1 MDPRIEALQRRAAA
15 TPGLINL
22 GGGLPAEIQFPKRSL
37 ARAFLK
43 ALGRQGAPALQYGW
57 AEGSAELRRWVA
69 DRLRLRGASVASDDI
84 IITSGAQQAIA
95 LALELVCRPGDLVGV
110 DRATYPAALE
120 LIAER
125 HLRAVSRWEDVRARY
140 VMPALG
146 NPLGQGMNAEQRRI
160 VCEGKAAILEDD
172 AYAELRFEGPAPRP
186 LLADL
191 PARVLHI
198 GTLSKTLCPGL
209 RIGWLVAPPRLRA
222 RALRLKASQDLQASS
237 LAQSVAGEYLL
248 GGEDFDARLVRLRR
262 FYRARAHKLLRALRS
277 HLPTW
282 SFSEPEGG
290 FAVWAIPPASRAGAP
305 DEVSFLT
312 AALAEGVS
320 FDPGS
325 SFRADRAATPLAL
338 RLCFSAAPSGAF
350 EEAAVRL
357 ARAWRRVERP
367 RRGQT
372 RGKRRAEADASVSDE
387 GRRRRPRP
395 WAARAAA

>member
-22 GGGLPAEIQFPKRSL
+22 GGGLPAEVQFPKRAL

-57 AEGSAELRRWVA
+57 AEGSLELRRWVA
-69 DRLRLRGASVASDDI
+69 ERLHARGASVAPDDI

-95 LALELVCRPGDLVGV
+95 LGLELVCRPGDLVGV
-110 DRATYPAALE
+110 DAATYPAALE

-125 HLRAVSRWEDVRARY
+125 HLRAVPRWRDVGARY

-146 NPLGQGMNAEQRRI
+146 NPSGRELSREDRRA

-172 AYAELRFEGPAPRP
+172 AYADLRFEGPAPRP

-191 PARVLHI
+191 RTRVLHV

-209 RIGWLVAPPRLRA
+209 RIGWLVVPPRLRA

-237 LAQSVAGEYLL
+237 LAQSVACEYLL
-248 GGEDFDARLVRLRR
+248 GGEDFEARLVRLRR
-262 FYRARAHKLLRALRS
+262 FYRARAHKLLRVLRT
-277 HLPTW
+277 HLPDW

-290 FAVWAIPPASRAGAP
+290 FAVWAHPPSSSGNIP
-305 DEVSFLT
+305 DEVHFLT

-325 SFRADRAATPLAL
+325 SFRPDRAATPLAL
-338 RLCFSAAPSGAF
+338 RLCFSAAPSASF
-350 EEAAVRL
+350 EEGAVRL
-357 ARAWRRVERP
+357 ARAWRRVNG
-367 RRGQT
+367 RR
-372 RGKRRAEADASVSDE
+372 RRDE
-387 GRRRRPRP
+387 GRRRRPRSS
-395 WAARAAA
+395 AERAAA